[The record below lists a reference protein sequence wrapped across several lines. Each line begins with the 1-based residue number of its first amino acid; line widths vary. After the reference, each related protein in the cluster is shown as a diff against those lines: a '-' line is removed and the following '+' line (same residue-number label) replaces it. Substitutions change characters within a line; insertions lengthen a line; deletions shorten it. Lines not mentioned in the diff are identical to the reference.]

1 MLIRHGISTA
11 NEYHSLPGNTWGSP
25 TFRDDPNL
33 VDAPLS
39 ENGELQTEERL
50 NKQLLYDETFR
61 SFLTGTGSD
70 RNKDDS
76 NDNINSQEEKGVE
89 LILVSP
95 LTRCLQTYVY
105 GVEPVLSKL
114 QDATAKQSQGLDTK
128 HISVPVLATPLLR
141 ERVWAASDIGRPISV
156 VESEFPSVDFCECHT
171 PPTTDD
177 HWWYTGS
184 DHYQEWRPH
193 GEDQWYAVPGEPQDV
208 FENRMEQLKEWL
220 HRRSET
226 KIVIITHWSVLK
238 YFLGGEELENSQ
250 AQIIELPPP

>member
-1 MLIRHGISTA
+1 MLFQLFFERLIVHIFGILGSWRGSSSNGHLRWKEDRPSNADAASIGCNDNGDIIPSKPTTKQLMLIRHGISTA

-39 ENGELQTEERL
+39 ENGKLQTEERL

-61 SFLTGTGSD
+61 SFLIGKA
-70 RNKDDS
+70 RNKSNDDDS
-76 NDNINSQEEKGVE
+76 NDNENSQEEKGVE

-114 QDATAKQSQGLDTK
+114 QGATAKQSQGLDTK

-156 VESEFPSVDFCECHT
+156 VESELVAT
-171 PPTTDD
+171 
-177 HWWYTGS
+177 YNKVMRLKLRVL
-184 DHYQEWRPH
+184 YI
-193 GEDQWYAVPGEPQDV
+193 
-208 FENRMEQLKEWL
+208 MEVK
-220 HRRSET
+220 
-226 KIVIITHWSVLK
+226 
-238 YFLGGEELENSQ
+238 
-250 AQIIELPPP
+250 LP